1 MASQLVM
8 SVRQRAVWL
17 GQVTIGLVVME
28 ICSISVTAENDI
40 TWREGEREGK
50 RGKEEGGKEISHHY
64 NTHF

>member
-1 MASQLVM
+1 M
-8 SVRQRAVWL
+8 WL

-50 RGKEEGGKEISHHY
+50 RGKEERGKEISHHY